1 MHRHLYVV
9 HVAAQ
14 HRPQP
19 QRPAKV
25 VQLEV
30 RREARLEAARVQ
42 PMPPTR
48 PAA

>member
-1 MHRHLYVV
+1 MHLHLA
-9 HVAAQ
+9 HVAA
-14 HRPQP
+14 RPK

-30 RREARLEAARVQ
+30 RREARLEQAKQR
-42 PMPPTR
+42 PPWR